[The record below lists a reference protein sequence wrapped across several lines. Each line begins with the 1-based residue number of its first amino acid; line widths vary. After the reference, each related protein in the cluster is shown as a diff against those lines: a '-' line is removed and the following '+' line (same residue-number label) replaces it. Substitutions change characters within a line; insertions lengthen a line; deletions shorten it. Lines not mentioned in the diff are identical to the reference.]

1 MVEAGI
7 ANRALI
13 LIGEGFEE
21 VEFFYPYYRL
31 IEADFQVDV
40 ASTEAGKIKG
50 KHGLEFEA
58 KCSAKVLKGVA
69 YDIIVIPGGWGPD
82 RLRRD
87 SEVLRIV
94 KEAFEEY
101 RVIAAICHGPQVLIS
116 AGILKNKKVTG
127 ARAIWDDL
135 RNAGAE
141 VVDEPV
147 VVDGNIVTS
156 RAPPDLPHFMKKTLE
171 LVGKYPKIVETIETG
186 KRTAIIRKRKTTEQ
200 ISK

>member
-21 VEFFYPYYRL
+21 VEFYYPYYRL
-31 IEADFQVDV
+31 IEAGFQVDV
-40 ASTEAGKIKG
+40 ASSEVGKIKG
-50 KHGLEFEA
+50 KHELEFEA

-87 SEVLRIV
+87 PEILRIV

-135 RNAGAE
+135 KNAGAE
-141 VVDEPV
+141 VLDEPV
-147 VVDGNIVTS
+147 VIDGNLVTS
-156 RAPPDLPHFMKKTLE
+156 RAPPDLPYFMKAVLE
-171 LVGKYPKIVETIETG
+171 LVGKYPRTTETIETG
-186 KRTAIIRKRKTTEQ
+186 KRTAIIRKRKQ
-200 ISK
+200 Q